1 MLTFSH
7 AELIEVLAN
16 IMCKDESLVFCEVSA
31 MQQVHLNKSADESK
45 DDSGSAAAEA
55 AAPCPAVVE
64 VDLQAQA
71 SLALEFAL
79 QSIDNAAST
88 GEGVKDFELATE
100 RIKAITWPLARG
112 AAEAQQ
118 LVDKVL
124 GEQQKC
130 LIRGCKVCVYHII
143 MKANSDVRDVVVLR
157 CRSCL
162 IDPKDRLGFCTIA
175 QEAYDVDESSRFNYV
190 DKVRAQLLLSYH
202 KANSEIR

>member
-1 MLTFSH
+1 MPE
-7 AELIEVLAN
+7 AA
-16 IMCKDESLVFCEVSA
+16 
-31 MQQVHLNKSADESK
+31 SK
-45 DDSGSAAAEA
+45 RAKQDDDAAAAEA

-124 GEQQKC
+124 GE
-130 LIRGCKVCVYHII
+130 
-143 MKANSDVRDVVVLR
+143 
-157 CRSCL
+157 
-162 IDPKDRLGFCTIA
+162 
-175 QEAYDVDESSRFNYV
+175 
-190 DKVRAQLLLSYH
+190 
-202 KANSEIR
+202 